1 MNISKLLKNDYYLN
15 SSISFFKS
23 NFEKRLKFIQK
34 KIFYLMKFQIL
45 LIIV

>member
-1 MNISKLLKNDYYLN
+1 MNISKLLKDHYYLD

-23 NFEKRLKFIQK
+23 NFEKRLKFIK
-34 KIFYLMKFQIL
+34 KKNSYLMKFQIL